1 MALKAKIIVFGG
13 IILYFVLQG
22 TNKTKGRA
30 LVQNVALAITIKL
43 LKLSYVWLGQVKPWK
58 NLF

>member
-1 MALKAKIIVFGG
+1 MSLKLALKAKIIVFGG

-30 LVQNVALAITIKL
+30 LFQNVALVITIKL
-43 LKLSYVWLGQVKPWK
+43 LKLG
-58 NLF
+58 